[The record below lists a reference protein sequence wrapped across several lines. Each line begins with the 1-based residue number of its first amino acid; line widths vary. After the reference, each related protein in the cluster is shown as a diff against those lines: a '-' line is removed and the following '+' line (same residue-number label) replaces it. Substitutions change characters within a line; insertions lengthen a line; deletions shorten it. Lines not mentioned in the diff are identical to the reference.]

1 MPGGSMDDKI
11 LVIEDEE
18 ARDQIGDLDD
28 RIFMLEEEMR
38 VIKTI
43 MLKIVAGVSNG

>member
-1 MPGGSMDDKI
+1 MDEKI

-18 ARDQIGDLDD
+18 AREQIADLDD

-43 MLKIVAGVSNG
+43 MLKIVAGVK

>member
-1 MPGGSMDDKI
+1 MDDKI

-43 MLKIVAGVSNG
+43 TSTKLRMTTESRILN

>member
-18 ARDQIGDLDD
+18 AREQIADLDD

-38 VIKTI
+38 VLKTI
-43 MLKIVAGVSNG
+43 MLKVVAGVSNG

>member
-1 MPGGSMDDKI
+1 MDDLI

-18 ARDQIGDLDD
+18 AREQIDDLDD

-38 VIKTI
+38 VLKTI
-43 MLKIVAGVSNG
+43 MLKVVAGVSNG

>member
-1 MPGGSMDDKI
+1 MDDLI

-18 ARDQIGDLDD
+18 AREQIDDLDD

-38 VIKTI
+38 VLKTI
-43 MLKIVAGVSNG
+43 MLKGVAGVSNG

>member
-1 MPGGSMDDKI
+1 MDDLI

-18 ARDQIGDLDD
+18 AREQIADLDD

-38 VIKTI
+38 VLKTI
-43 MLKIVAGVSNG
+43 MLKVVTGVSDG